1 VEIGQRLSENWIVN
15 QKTARWLRLV
25 RWACLYAPHQ
35 PLQFSSVQFSSKGD
49 TTHSI
54 NRQTSNSVGILRL
67 FITNSCISLLTDS
80 NRLDVWFPSHRSMA
94 WMTAA
99 SGRLA
104 LIFLNIEI
112 KWRSSAVTLFWQS
125 TQCGLENRK
134 VDLRANLTSWT
145 TTYIACTIR
154 GLSFTGKK
162 SSLAITTVIHDGV
175 SGFANWLSPFVQ

>member
-1 VEIGQRLSENWIVN
+1 M
-15 QKTARWLRLV
+15 TAAGSLIMPLRT
-25 RWACLYAPHQ
+25 APTT
-35 PLQFSSVQFSSKGD
+35 SVQKEIQH
-49 TTHSI
+49 TLLKH
-54 NRQTSNSVGILRL
+54 QTSNSVGILRL

-104 LIFLNIEI
+104 LIFLNIAI
-112 KWRSSAVTLFWQS
+112 NWRSSAVTLFWQS